1 MKGFVVLRE
10 RMTPIRR
17 DRRVLAS
24 IVALL
29 LFALVAC
36 GSTVADRSQL
46 ANPIGTTPVDEFG
59 NPIPGATGSPGGTFI
74 PGQPGSIGG
83 GSGGFIPGTD
93 VPTTP
98 SGRNGPGISAT
109 KISIGI
115 AYCDDEGSLERA
127 IGFDAA
133 ASDERRAWE
142 IVIEDTN
149 KRGGIG
155 GRKVEPL
162 FKELPC
168 SSSNQTFAD
177 MYEEA
182 CTYFTKDHKVFAVM
196 SGQAD
201 VPNYVACVHGA
212 GAVIISTNLTDSDK
226 AFLRSYPY
234 QIQPAALAVDTMTR
248 VEVAALK
255 AQNYFSSVDP
265 AFSNVKVG
273 LIVDDT
279 PNFERTLNTALLPA
293 LRQAGITVSD
303 NHIRRIQ
310 HLGRLSDIGAV
321 SAEISSAVLRFNADR
336 VSHVLFLQA
345 QGVLTLLFLRE
356 AESQQYFPRYGLN
369 SQDAGQY
376 VLDFSGGDAVSPRNF
391 RNALGVGW
399 YPLLDVP
406 RPPISA
412 GPPERTACAN
422 LLKAHG
428 YDAFGDANAEGIAL
442 NVCDEM
448 SFLKLS
454 VTRAG
459 SIVNQTTFLAAVNGI
474 GRRWRS
480 TGSHGPSLLM
490 PSKHD
495 GANVYRYFMFDAGDG
510 YFKYTSP
517 NLEIGI

>member
-1 MKGFVVLRE
+1 
-10 RMTPIRR
+10 MTPKGTTARR
-17 DRRVLAS
+17 GRRALALT
-24 IVALL
+24 VAVL

-36 GSTVADRSQL
+36 GSTVADRSPL
-46 ANPIGTTPVDEFG
+46 STGPGNVPVDEFG
-59 NPIPGATGSPGGTFI
+59 NPIPGATATGGTFL
-74 PGQPGSIGG
+74 PGQPGSTIGG
-83 GSGGFIPGTD
+83 GPGGFVPGTN

-98 SGRNGPGISAT
+98 SRRNGPGITAS

-127 IGFDAA
+127 LGFEAA
-133 ASDERRAWE
+133 PSDERRAWE

-162 FKELPC
+162 WKELPC

-182 CTYFTKDHKVFAVM
+182 CTYFTRDNKVFAVM

-201 VPNYVACVHGA
+201 VPGYVACVHRA

-226 AFLRSYPY
+226 RFLQAYPY
-234 QIQPAALAVDTMTR
+234 NILPSALAVDTMAR
-248 VEVAALK
+248 VEVPALK
-255 AQNYFSSVDP
+255 AQNYFSSIDP
-265 AFSNVKVG
+265 AFPRVKVG
-273 LIVDDT
+273 IIVDDT

-293 LRQAGITVSD
+293 LRQAGITVAD
-303 NHIRRIQ
+303 NHIARIQ
-310 HLGRLSDIGAV
+310 HLGRLSDAAAL
-321 SAEISSAVLRFNADR
+321 SAEISAAVLRFNTDR

-345 QGVLTLLFLRE
+345 QGILTLLFLRE
-356 AESQQYFPRYGLN
+356 AQSQQYFPRYGFN
-369 SQDAGQY
+369 SQDAPQY
-376 VLDFSGGDAVSPRNF
+376 VLDFTATGGERAVSPRNF
-391 RNALGVGW
+391 NNSIGFGW
-399 YPLLDVP
+399 YPLIDQP

-428 YDAFGDANAEGIAL
+428 YDAFGDANAEAIAL
-442 NVCDEM
+442 NVCDDM

-454 VTRAG
+454 VSRAG
-459 SIVNQTTFLAAVNGI
+459 SVVNQATFLAAVNGI
-474 GRRWRS
+474 GKLYRS
-480 TGSHGPSLLM
+480 TGSHGPSLFK

-495 GANVYRYFMFDAGDG
+495 GANLYRYFRFDAARG
-510 YFKYTSP
+510 YFRYTSS

>member
-1 MKGFVVLRE
+1 MAVV
-10 RMTPIRR
+10 
-17 DRRVLAS
+17 
-24 IVALL
+24 

-36 GSTVADRSQL
+36 GSTVQDRSALQ
-46 ANPIGTTPVDEFG
+46 AREGNVPVDEFG
-59 NPIPGATGSPGGTFI
+59 NPIPGATSTTGTNV
-74 PGQPGSIGG
+74 PGQPGSTIGG
-83 GSGGFIPGTD
+83 GPGGFIPGPGG
-93 VPTTP
+93 PTTS

-127 IGFDAA
+127 LGFQAA
-133 ASDERRAWE
+133 PSNERRAWE

-162 FKELPC
+162 WKELPC
-168 SSSNQTFAD
+168 SSSNQTFAH

-182 CTYFTKDHKVFAVM
+182 CTYFTQDHKVFAVM

-201 VPNYVACVHGA
+201 VPNYVACVHRA

-226 AFLRSYPY
+226 AFLRGYPY
-234 QIQPAALAVDTMTR
+234 NIQPAALAVDTMAR

-255 AQNYFSSVDP
+255 AQNYFSAVDP
-265 AFSNVKVG
+265 AYPRVKVG
-273 LIVDDT
+273 IIVDDT
-279 PNFERTLNTALLPA
+279 PTFERTLNSALLPA
-293 LRQAGITVSD
+293 LRQAGIAVAD
-303 NHIRRIQ
+303 NNIARIQ
-310 HLGRLSDIGAV
+310 HLGRLSDIGAL
-321 SAEISSAVLRFNADR
+321 SAEISAAVLRFNTDR

-356 AESQQYFPRYGLN
+356 AQSQEYYPRYGFN
-369 SQDAGQY
+369 SQDAPQY
-376 VLDFSGGDAVSPRNF
+376 VLDFTATGGERAVSPRNF
-391 RNALGVGW
+391 NNSLGIGW
-399 YPLLDVP
+399 YPLLDQP

-454 VTRAG
+454 VGRAG
-459 SIVNQTTFLAAVNGI
+459 SVVNQATFLAAVNGI
-474 GRRWRS
+474 GKLWRS
-480 TGSHGPSLLM
+480 SGSLGPSLFM
-490 PSKHD
+490 TSKHD
-495 GANVYRYFMFDAGDG
+495 GANLYRYLRFDNAAGH
-510 YFKYTSP
+510 FTYTGP
-517 NLEIGI
+517 NREIGF